1 MNLGIELIEVRNRFN
16 TLFKKLKDF
25 FLIMLDQYKFEAFPV
40 LECTHKFALNGG
52 RLQMCVA
59 FYNPLDVD
67 TAKNLM
73 VHHGLKLL
81 ESIPGSYYRL
91 AFLENRKVKSII
103 HLTFVNSPYYSKFSL
118 FEKWLH
124 RSYQNLNYWNNE
136 LKKMHSD
143 NDTSS
148 SFNKKM
154 NRLVRTILSKL

>member
-1 MNLGIELIEVRNRFN
+1 MNPSIKLIEVRNRFDN
-16 TLFKKLKDF
+16 LFKKIEDL

-40 LECTHKFALNGG
+40 LECTHKFALTGG

-59 FYNPLDVD
+59 FYNHLDVD
-67 TAKNLM
+67 TVKNLM

-81 ESIPGSYYRL
+81 ESIPGSCYRL
-91 AFLENRKVKSII
+91 AFLENKKIKAVI
-103 HLTFVNSPYYSKFSL
+103 HLTFVNSLYHSKLSF

-148 SFNKKM
+148 SLYKKI
-154 NRLVRTILSKL
+154 NRLVRKILSKL